1 MTTPGKIDRI
11 DLKILA
17 ALQSDARITNQALAD
32 AVGLSPSPCLQR
44 VKRLEQRGILKDYL
58 ARVSID
64 DIANTVTVIAAVS
77 LESHAKQ
84 QFDRFEQAAAA
95 IPELVECHKVSGP
108 FDYFL
113 RFVCAN
119 VPAYERISD
128 DLLRTGPAGM
138 KVSSHVVLQ
147 QTKPFTG
154 YPLER
159 LVEVER

>member
-17 ALQSDARITNQALAD
+17 ALQSDARITSQALAD
-32 AVGLSPSPCLQR
+32 AAGLSPSPCLQR
-44 VKRLEQRGILKDYL
+44 VKRLEKRGILKDYL

-84 QFDRFEQAAAA
+84 QFDRFEQAAAE

>member
-1 MTTPGKIDRI
+1 MSKSGKIDHI

-17 ALQSDARITNQALAD
+17 ALQADARITNQALAD

-44 VKRLEQRGILKDYL
+44 VKRLERQGVLKGYL
-58 ARVSID
+58 GRVSLD
-64 DIANTVTVIAAVS
+64 DIANSVTVIAAVS
-77 LESHAKQ
+77 LESHAKE
-84 QFDRFEQAAAA
+84 QFDRFEEAAAA

-119 VPAYERISD
+119 VPTYERISD
-128 DLLRTGPAGM
+128 DLLLNGPAGM

-147 QTKPFTG
+147 ETKPFAG
-154 YPLER
+154 YPLEK
-159 LVEVER
+159 LVELDT

>member
-1 MTTPGKIDRI
+1 MSKQGKIDRI

-17 ALQSDARITNQALAD
+17 ALQADARITNQALAD

-44 VKRLEQRGILKDYL
+44 VKRLEQRGILKGYL
-58 ARVSID
+58 GRVSLD
-64 DIANTVTVIAAVS
+64 TIAHSVTVIAAVS

-113 RFVCAN
+113 RFVCAD
-119 VPAYERISD
+119 VQTYEQISD
-128 DLLRTGPAGM
+128 GLLLNGPAGM

-147 QTKPFTG
+147 ETKPFTG
-154 YPLER
+154 YPLEQ
-159 LVEVER
+159 LVEVET